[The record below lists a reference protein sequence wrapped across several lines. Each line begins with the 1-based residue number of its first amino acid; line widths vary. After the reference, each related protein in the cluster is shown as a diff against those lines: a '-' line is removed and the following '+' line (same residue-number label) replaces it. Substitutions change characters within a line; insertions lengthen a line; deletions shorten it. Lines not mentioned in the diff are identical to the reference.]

1 MQRGW
6 PIAVIALGLV
16 GLVPSVCWA
25 APPAQSPAD
34 TEGLGAPPANLPSV
48 RRWYGWQIFSA
59 DALAGALFLGAVA
72 DDHSATLF
80 GLSGVAFAV
89 GGPAVHVAH
98 GRWDVAL
105 GSLGLRVLG
114 PVVGVVIGAQGDRP
128 RAVEDDTS
136 DNGSSS
142 KWAITGV
149 AIGGLVASVL
159 DGLLL
164 SYDPPAPRPAPHNQL
179 LKLESLPQLLVLR
192 QGIGLGYSGQF

>member
-1 MQRGW
+1 M
-6 PIAVIALGLV
+6 
-16 GLVPSVCWA
+16 PSVCLA
-25 APPAQSPAD
+25 APPAESPTD
-34 TEGLGAPPANLPSV
+34 TPVDPQASPPSE
-48 RRWYGWQIFSA
+48 RHWYGWQIFSA
-59 DALAGALFLGAVA
+59 DAAAGALFLGAVA

-89 GGPAVHVAH
+89 GGPAIHGAH
-98 GRWDVAL
+98 GRWDIAL

-128 RAVEDDTS
+128 RAVYDS
-136 DNGSSS
+136 SNSNGSSS

-149 AIGGLVASVL
+149 AIGGIVASVL

-164 SYDPPAPRPAPHNQL
+164 SYDPPAARAAPRNQL
-179 LKLESLPQLLVLR
+179 LKVDSFPQLLVLR